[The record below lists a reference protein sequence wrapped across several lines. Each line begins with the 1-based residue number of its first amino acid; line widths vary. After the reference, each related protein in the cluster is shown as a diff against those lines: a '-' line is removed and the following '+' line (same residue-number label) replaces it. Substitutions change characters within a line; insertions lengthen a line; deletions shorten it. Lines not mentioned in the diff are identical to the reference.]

1 MSNEE
6 KTNDYENFE
15 KGMIYMKILKKRGE
29 EETKSMP
36 NALVNRMTECREI
49 GHGKKVMD
57 EKSQE
62 KNSQEKKSQAKKSHI
77 KVYKMSSFR

>member
-1 MSNEE
+1 VS
-6 KTNDYENFE
+6 TVFRLITRNDLYENLE
-15 KGMIYMKILKKRGE
+15 NRVVV

-77 KVYKMSSFR
+77 